1 MPISFAAAPICEN
14 RDTYLSHDE
23 WGGRNEFHF
32 VFVPDRKTVCEN
44 LIKGGYLEFEKLV
57 NMSKHDFRLEPN
69 PSLTPD

>member
-1 MPISFAAAPICEN
+1 MTSG
-14 RDTYLSHDE
+14 
-23 WGGRNEFHF
+23 GGRNEFHF